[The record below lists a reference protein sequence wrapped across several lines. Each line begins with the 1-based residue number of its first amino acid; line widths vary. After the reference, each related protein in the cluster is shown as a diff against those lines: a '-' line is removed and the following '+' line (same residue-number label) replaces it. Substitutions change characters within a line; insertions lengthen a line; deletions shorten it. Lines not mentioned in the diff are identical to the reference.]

1 VTGTSIHFV
10 IGAYPPSIGG
20 AQVHTQ
26 ALAQEL
32 ARRGARVRVSCHWRE
47 TRTDWVVGT
56 TTRLP
61 AGRRREADDGVA
73 VDLVGLRGGRRLADG
88 VLAPLYYPMR
98 GPVASRFAS
107 RLDFD
112 DGSEDVCHLVR
123 MGREHLALRALRGAR
138 AAGRPVVLT
147 PNHHERWSSRPDPV
161 WRRIY
166 RDADL
171 LVAMTAAEVDLLAGV
186 GADPERIVVTG
197 VGPVLSETVD
207 ERAMRAE
214 LRLPDGELVT
224 FLGQQYPYK
233 GVDIAVAGFERVARG
248 RRDAALVIAG
258 PPAARTERLVSRSA
272 ARDRIHVVG
281 ALGLE
286 QKTALLGASRALVLP
301 SAQEAFG
308 GVVVEAV
315 AMGCPYVVSDVPQL
329 REVHEAVRFGAVA
342 QRDPDAFAAALEG
355 LLETPPPDRNAARER
370 VLARYSWGALA
381 DRYLEAYARFVPEMQ
396 G

>member
-1 VTGTSIHFV
+1 MTDVSIHFV

-32 ARRGARVRVSCHWRE
+32 ARRGVQVRVSCHWRE
-47 TRTDWVVGT
+47 TRTDWVLGT

-61 AGRRREADDGVA
+61 AGRRHETDGGVA
-73 VDLVGLRGGRRLADG
+73 VDQVGLNGGRRLSDA
-88 VLAPLYYPMR
+88 LIAPLYYAVR
-98 GPVASRFAS
+98 RPVARRFAS

-138 AAGRPVVLT
+138 AAGRPVVVT

-166 RDADL
+166 CDADL
-171 LVAMTAAEVDLLAGV
+171 LVALTAAEVELLADL
-186 GADPERIVVTG
+186 GADPSRILVTG
-197 VGPVLSETVD
+197 VGPVLSETAD
-207 ERAMRAE
+207 EHVMRAE
-214 LRLPDGELVT
+214 LGLPDGRLVT
-224 FLGQQYPYK
+224 FLGQQYAYK
-233 GVDIAVAGFERVARG
+233 GVDIAVGAFERIAQS

-258 PPAARTERLVSRSA
+258 PPAAHTQRLVSRSPM
-272 ARDRIHVVG
+272 RDRIHVVG
-281 ALGLE
+281 ALDLE
-286 QKTALLGASRALVLP
+286 RKTALLAASRALVLP

-315 AMGCPYVVSDVPQL
+315 AMGCPYVVSDIPQL
-329 REVHEAVRFGAVA
+329 REVHEAVGFGAVA
-342 QRDPDAFAAALEG
+342 ERDPAAFAAALEG
-355 LLETPPPDRNAARER
+355 LLDVPPPDREEARDR
-370 VLARYSWGALA
+370 VRTRYSWRALGE
-381 DRYLEAYARFVPEMQ
+381 RYLAAYSQ
-396 G
+396 L

>member
-1 VTGTSIHFV
+1 MTGGSIHFV

-47 TRTDWVVGT
+47 TRTDWVLGT

-61 AGRRREADDGVA
+61 AGRRRDPNGGVA
-73 VDLVGLRGGRRLADG
+73 VDRVGLRGGRGLSDA
-88 VLAPLYYPMR
+88 LIAPFYYAVR
-98 GPVASRFAS
+98 SPVARRFAS

-112 DGSEDVCHLVR
+112 DGDEDVCHLVR
-123 MGREHLALRALRGAR
+123 MGREHLALRAQRGAR

-147 PNHHERWSSRPDPV
+147 ANHHERWSNRPDPV

-186 GADPERIVVTG
+186 GADPDRIVVTG
-197 VGPVLSETVD
+197 VGPVLSETAD
-207 ERAMRAE
+207 ERAMRAQ
-214 LRLPDGELVT
+214 LGLPDGELVT
-224 FLGQQYPYK
+224 FLGQQYAYK
-233 GVDIAVAGFERVARG
+233 GVDIAVGAFERIAG
-248 RRDAALVIAG
+248 ARRDAALVIAG
-258 PPAARTERLVSRSA
+258 PPAARTQRLVSRSA
-272 ARDRIHVVG
+272 MRDRIHVVG
-281 ALGLE
+281 AIDLE

-329 REVHEAVRFGAVA
+329 REVHEAVGFGAVA
-342 QRDPDAFAAALEG
+342 ERDPAAFADALED
-355 LLETPPPDRNAARER
+355 LLDAPPPDREAARER
-370 VLARYSWGALA
+370 VRTRYSWRALA
-381 DRYLEAYARFVPEMQ
+381 DRYAAAYARF
-396 G
+396 